1 MPLQRDRRI
10 ARVGAW
16 STIVIS
22 LVLPALLGCT
32 AQSPQIAE
40 LSGETMG
47 TTFSIKLSPPPDRAT
62 QTAIKQQVEQR
73 LTEINQQLSTYI
85 PDSDLMRFNRSVSTD
100 WQPVPIALAS
110 LVDQAKTISLRTEGL
125 YDVTVGPLV
134 ELWGFGSS
142 GTRTQPPTP
151 AAIDATVAR
160 IGHQHVDVRM
170 TPPALR
176 KAMPSLAI
184 DLSSIAK
191 GWAVD
196 QLSALLSAQGVE
208 AFLVEIGG
216 ETRTKGKKQNGQPWR
231 IAIERPL
238 YSERKIQGGIEAVD
252 IAIATSGDYRNYFEH
267 DGQRYSH
274 TIDPTTGSVV
284 RHRLASVTVI
294 AETCAE
300 ADAWATAL
308 MALGEVRA
316 PKLAE
321 LLGIRA
327 LFIIREPEGLREHV
341 TSALS
346 KSQVWQTLQ

>member
-1 MPLQRDRRI
+1 MSFQQEGRTRRRGVWLAI
-10 ARVGAW
+10 
-16 STIVIS
+16 IIS
-22 LVLPALLGCT
+22 LLLSVLPSCT
-32 AQSPQIAE
+32 TQSPQVAE
-40 LSGETMG
+40 LSGKTMG
-47 TTFSIKLSPPPDRAT
+47 TTFNIKLSPPPDHAT
-62 QTAIKQQVEQR
+62 QTLIKQQVEQR
-73 LTEINQQLSTYI
+73 LAEINQQLSTYI

-100 WQPVPIALAS
+100 WQPVPTSLAI

-142 GTRTQPPTP
+142 GTRDQPPSS
-151 AAIDATVAR
+151 AAITTALVSV
-160 IGHQHVDVRM
+160 GHQHVEVRM

-176 KAMPSLAI
+176 KAVPDLAI

-196 QLSALLSAQGVE
+196 QLSELLSAQGID

-216 ETRTKGKKQNGQPWR
+216 ETRTKGQKQNGQPWR

-238 YSERKIQGGIEAVD
+238 YRERKIQGGIEAVD

-267 DGQRYSH
+267 EGQRYSH
-274 TIDPTTGSVV
+274 TIDPTSGKAI
-284 RHRLASVTVI
+284 RHRLASVTVL
-294 AETCAE
+294 AETCVE

-308 MALGEVRA
+308 MALGELRG

-327 LFIIREPEGLREHV
+327 LFIVREQEGLSEHA

-346 KSQVWQTLQ
+346 ESQVWQTLH